1 MISDVF
7 VDLSFFFILAAG
19 EKTGIKYIAVFKS
32 WIGQMNLSSYVN
44 NLNSSKYKGVY
55 FNINSKITFVS
66 QFHKQT

>member
-32 WIGQMNLSSYVN
+32 
-44 NLNSSKYKGVY
+44 
-55 FNINSKITFVS
+55 
-66 QFHKQT
+66 